1 MEKSANNPT
10 EMHFEMQGQC
20 LTAKLARSQDPRSY
34 SLYCDLN
41 IWFRAQN
48 LPGLSRN
55 GPQGQKI
62 SRSLLTGG
70 KINIWG
76 GEECV
81 SLY

>member
-1 MEKSANNPT
+1 MEKSA
-10 EMHFEMQGQC
+10 
-20 LTAKLARSQDPRSY
+20 SQDTRSY

-48 LPGLSRN
+48 VPVLSRN
-55 GPQGQKI
+55 GPQDLQ
-62 SRSLLTGG
+62 
-70 KINIWG
+70 INILG